1 MPRYNATDVPGHS
14 YNNSFKARNVK
25 RLFARIPLPL
35 HGWPLVGLALAF
47 LLPGLIGHDPWKTVD
62 AIGIGVVHQM
72 LTTQNWLTPQLA
84 GEPFLQDGPIYFW
97 VAALFA
103 KLLSFALP
111 VHEGARFAS
120 TFFVVLALL
129 WVRLAARE
137 LYGKNE
143 GDLSMLALLGSVGL
157 MWHAHYAAPEM
168 AMLAGLAGAY
178 YGLCI
183 SHRRPVKGGV
193 FFGIGCSLA
202 FLAKGLPGL
211 AQPLLAAILVL
222 PLCAEMRRRD
232 FAYAVGL
239 GLLILLPCAAIWPWL
254 VLQQDPEYFRQWWAW
269 QISNISNP
277 PTLEEFIALFKTIS
291 WAAWPIW
298 PLTIWAAF
306 SSRRSVKDP
315 AYTVPLLGVAICLL
329 LLMFMHSPNELDVL
343 ALLIPLSIPAG
354 SAAVRLRRGAANAL
368 AWFAIM
374 TFSMAAIFLWLM
386 WFAAMSGMP
395 EKLSSN
401 VFRLAPGFEFS
412 FQWIAFIAAVLM
424 TVGWL
429 VLILR
434 SERSTLRSLTH
445 WAAGMTLCWGLAATL
460 WLDWIDYGRSYSAVA
475 EAARKQLPRHYAC
488 IESRGLGIS
497 QRAAF
502 DYHAGI
508 VTKRLEVHGKTNCP
522 YLLVE
527 SRTDEARAKVG
538 AEWRLIW
545 TGSRPRDRERYRLYR
560 RM

>member
-1 MPRYNATDVPGHS
+1 MNQ
-14 YNNSFKARNVK
+14 
-25 RLFARIPLPL
+25 LFSRIPLPL
-35 HGWPLVGLALAF
+35 HGWPLIGLAIAF
-47 LLPGLIGHDPWKTVD
+47 LLPGLIGHDPWKTAD

-72 LTTQNWLTPQLA
+72 LTTGNWLTPQLA
-84 GEPFLQDGPIYFW
+84 GEAFLQDGPIYFW
-97 VAALFA
+97 VSALFA

-157 MWHAHYAAPEM
+157 MWHAHEAAPEM

-178 YGLCI
+178 YGLSI
-183 SHRRPVKGGV
+183 SYRRPVKGGI

-211 AQPLLAAILVL
+211 AQPLLAALLVL
-222 PLCAEMRRRD
+222 PFCAEMRKRD
-232 FAYAVGL
+232 FGFAVGL
-239 GLLILLPCAAIWPWL
+239 GLLVMLPFVLFWPWL
-254 VLQQDPEYFRQWWAW
+254 LIQQAPAYFEEWWAW
-269 QISNISNP
+269 QFSNISNP
-277 PTLEEFIALFKTIS
+277 PHLEEFLYYLKTLG

-298 PLTIWAAF
+298 PLTLWAAWNF
-306 SSRRSVKDP
+306 RKRLNDP
-315 AYTVPLLGVAICLL
+315 AYAVPLVGAFVCLV
-329 LLMFMHSPNELDVL
+329 LLMFIHSPNEMDAL
-343 ALLIPLSIPAG
+343 ALLIPLAIPAG

-368 AWFAIM
+368 TWFAIM
-374 TFSMAAIFLWLM
+374 NFSMMAFFLWLM
-386 WFAAMSGMP
+386 WFAALSGMP
-395 EKLSSN
+395 AKLSSN

-412 FQWIAFIAAVLM
+412 FQWIAFIAAVMM
-424 TVGWL
+424 TLGWL

-460 WLDWIDYGRSYSAVA
+460 WLDWIDHGRSYRTVA
-475 EAARKQLPRHYAC
+475 QAARKQLPRHYTC

-497 QRAAF
+497 QRAVF

-508 VTKRLEVHGKTNCP
+508 VTKRQEVHGKMNCP

-527 SRTDEARAKVG
+527 TKTDESRASPG
-538 AEWRLIW
+538 PQWRLIW
-545 TGSRPRDRERYRLYR
+545 TGNRPRDRERYRLYR
-560 RM
+560 KL